1 VTPSVQALAKE
12 RMLCGD
18 REWVWIKND
27 SDKGT
32 SSTTSIGSSTSTRGG
47 DGGTVDNSAKQST
60 HATAGSAEADA
71 TEDVGGYS
79 FSDSTPRQLTQFH
92 LTVSAKLRLAS
103 LVAFLVQRVHQKER
117 VVVFLSTCASVDYHY
132 ELLRAMDSILSSSSS
147 KEEPKRQG
155 IFDKRGTIYKLHGS
169 VPHAERQHV
178 LANFAKESATQ
189 SAAVLL
195 ATDVAARG
203 LNLLGV
209 DWTVQYDPPCEVA
222 DYVHRVGRVARAGK
236 AGQSLLFLLPS
247 EQAFL
252 TVLEQKGVKTMI
264 PLSLAST
271 LNQAA
276 KVCPAATQAGMEHA
290 GGGRGGGGGGKSD
303 KNRDSLTDRGSNRSN
318 NSRSGEAFC
327 AEVQFRLEECVAQED
342 ARVKAVFKE
351 TPKRK
356 RGDQK
361 KPEGELLQLARTAFL
376 SHIRAYPTKE
386 KCIKPIFS
394 ARALH
399 LGHVARSFALKEP
412 PKALASSKHRGG
424 AASGTTTNASSDH
437 PADDGQARQPS
448 SMAFREFNEEE
459 NDADGSSRPPAK
471 RTKRGASTNTSI
483 SRSERDANRV
493 KHSKA
498 LLLAN
503 AAKMQS
509 NGLESF

>member
-1 VTPSVQALAKE
+1 
-12 RMLCGD
+12 
-18 REWVWIKND
+18 
-27 SDKGT
+27 
-32 SSTTSIGSSTSTRGG
+32 
-47 DGGTVDNSAKQST
+47 
-60 HATAGSAEADA
+60 
-71 TEDVGGYS
+71 
-79 FSDSTPRQLTQFH
+79 
-92 LTVSAKLRLAS
+92 LAS

-147 KEEPKRQG
+147 SKDEPKKQG
-155 IFDKRGTIYKLHGS
+155 IFDKHGTIYKLHGS

-252 TVLEQKGVKTMI
+252 TVLEQKGINTMI

-276 KVCPAATQAGMEHA
+276 KVCPVATQAGMEHA
-290 GGGRGGGGGGKSD
+290 GGGRGGAGKSD
-303 KNRDSLTDRGSNRSN
+303 KNRDSSTDRGSSN

-342 ARVKAVFKE
+342 ARVKAAFKE

-386 KCIKPIFS
+386 KCVKPIFS

-424 AASGTTTNASSDH
+424 AAAGTTTSSSDH
-437 PADDGQARQPS
+437 HADDGQARQPS
-448 SMAFREFNEEE
+448 SMAFREFNEGE
-459 NDADGSSRPPAK
+459 NDGEGSSRPPAK
-471 RTKRGASTNTSI
+471 RTKRGVSTNTSI

-493 KHSKA
+493 KHNKA